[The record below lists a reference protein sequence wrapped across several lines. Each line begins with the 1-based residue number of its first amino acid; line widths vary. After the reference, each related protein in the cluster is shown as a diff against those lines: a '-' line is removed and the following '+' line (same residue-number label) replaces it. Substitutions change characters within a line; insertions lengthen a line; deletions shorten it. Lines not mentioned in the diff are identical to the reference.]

1 MKDFKEKLALVPNKP
16 GSYQMRD
23 KDGVIIYV
31 GKAKNLKN
39 RLKSYFTGTHT
50 GKTLSLVENIDDFG
64 IVNVLFAEAFGEH
77 KPARSTISVN
87 GLPKNAMIMVDAI
100 ALAN

>member
-31 GKAKNLKN
+31 GKVI
-39 RLKSYFTGTHT
+39 SPEHI
-50 GKTLSLVENIDDFG
+50 LVK
-64 IVNVLFAEAFGEH
+64 LYH
-77 KPARSTISVN
+77 
-87 GLPKNAMIMVDAI
+87 
-100 ALAN
+100 